1 MRAMQ
6 RVILA
11 MFLGTSA
18 PALAESSSPVA
29 PPSQAAEEAP
39 AATAERGA
47 GLDNAFSAFGLLSYW
62 YADSGVGVGARYQKT
77 VAPEGLLHLPGV
89 RDDVGIEGGADYA
102 HYSFLGFA
110 YNEIAVLV
118 GGVWNFWFLQ
128 DRLALYPKID
138 LGYRFGSWSGTSL
151 GGYGGLVFQGS
162 AGVAYRVSRLT
173 LRAEAGSG
181 SLRLGAGFSF

>member
-1 MRAMQ
+1 MHAMP
-6 RVILA
+6 RTVLA
-11 MFLGTSA
+11 LFLGTSA
-18 PALAESSSPVA
+18 PALAQSSGPVA
-29 PPSQAAEEAP
+29 PPGKAVEGAP
-39 AATAERGA
+39 VATAEREA
-47 GLDNAFSAFGLLSYW
+47 GLDNVFSAFGLLSYW

-77 VAPEGLLHLPGV
+77 VAPGGLLHLPAV
-89 RDDVGIEGGADYA
+89 HDDVGIEGGVDYA
-102 HYSFLGFA
+102 HYSFIGIA
-110 YNEIAVLV
+110 YNEVAVLV

-128 DRLALYPKID
+128 DRLALYPKVD

-181 SLRLGAGFSF
+181 SLRLGAGFAF